1 VFYRTQRI
9 RVTSTVSTNYFY
21 NFYIISNNSDT
32 IQNVSSISPLY
43 LVFGE
48 EEEIIVDV
56 RSILSKSP
64 TCLALPV
71 DFNQSRNSR

>member
-9 RVTSTVSTNYFY
+9 RVISTVSTNYFY
-21 NFYIISNNSDT
+21 NFYIISNNNNT

>member
-1 VFYRTQRI
+1 MFYRTQRI

>member
-1 VFYRTQRI
+1 MFYRTQRI
-9 RVTSTVSTNYFY
+9 RVISTVSTNYFY

>member
-1 VFYRTQRI
+1 MFYRTQRI

-21 NFYIISNNSDT
+21 NFYIISNNNDT